1 MSTENC
7 LVKAIYSFK
16 GKNNDELCF
25 KKGDIITVTQ
35 REEGGWWEGTLGET
49 TGWFPSNYVTEYKD
63 TSGSLTTSPI
73 RAASE
78 IQAFRNVVLKDII
91 DSEKAHVAEMQG
103 LVSNFLQPLEK
114 SDMLTK
120 DEFKQLTGN
129 INEVLQ
135 THEQFLSLLEECAT
149 KTGPDQ
155 RVGGLF
161 LQWAP
166 KIKAVHQTYCS
177 GHPKAVCVLDKYKE
191 ELNTWMENAGAV
203 CPGVLVLTA
212 GLSKPFRRLGK
223 YPAMLQ
229 ELARHVHEA
238 HPDRGDT
245 HRASVVYK
253 DIASGC
259 AALRRQ
265 KELELQVV
273 TGEVRGW
280 PGGELTSLG
289 DVLHMG
295 SVAVG
300 PSHQDRYLVL
310 FPSALLL
317 LSVSKRVSAFVY
329 EGCLPLTGIT
339 VCKLDDTDTRKNAFE
354 ISGPMIDTIVAV
366 CQTKAEAD
374 NWVSLLQKH
383 SNTNSPSHEPGQPHS
398 LPHLTRSP
406 SEGALSSI
414 NTSRRSLYHVT
425 LPPPSYPSASPY
437 YSLTKYFAR
446 LVKKKVIT
454 RQMLRKLLHERTW
467 AKAFELTG
475 IPVMRRHKNHIR
487 LRIEN
492 DGTIGTETE
501 YSDSDRNSEDS
512 DRETDTTESYSN
524 SNFSDTEMNSS
535 NLLRQNALDAS
546 RSRTISSSCSSS
558 WGSNFGYVRYFDTS
572 VDMQQDLPQIV
583 KGDCA
588 KNLFIQ
594 TSSDASDENF
604 ALDDDLKQVSRLTK
618 PLIQHSGSTENSSFE
633 VKPYMACEDLSN
645 MDQNM
650 QIDTLGNDLTD
661 FIPTR
666 RSFPNISGKNDGMPK
681 LWKSTEEQYNHQ
693 DTDENNDIHLG
704 VLESLDP
711 PSPKQSR
718 DYMVDSIILDPPPM
732 FRNEDED
739 VKIIN
744 VNLNANVP
752 FRKHSLNSDKKLRRS
767 VSKSMVETES
777 VKRSND
783 IHLQR
788 MSSQSETQKVRR
800 KCECC
805 NRSLCPSPRSSDSGV
820 AGSCNLASPELN
832 MHEYTSTGNTGH
844 DSDSHDKGSDHSKNS
859 LNNLS
864 QDTYDADHRKLT
876 LSEIEAATYED
887 QCRCTSPFGS
897 TARTSCVTSVTS
909 ETSLDVLDSSNAL
922 VKSTFA
928 ANPPLSASQIK
939 RTSIRRNIESYVP
952 EIKIKPEVPPR
963 IYRKPSTHLEVPK
976 NVRHPMPCQ
985 WSTLNIT
992 ERTKPSLHYHM
1003 RIYRE
1008 KPETTNRPSRRE
1020 ATRNCDVFDKDK
1032 KQRDSVYSQ
1041 TQKSRS
1047 RSEDLSKVQKGLT
1060 EAQTGFVVYR
1070 SDLYAHWWMKAKLPI
1085 TVVTDSGKDY
1095 FFMATSDTNNDISS
1109 GLTSHKRSH
1118 SFNNHQSYTQHTQ
1131 QTQKNKQKNQS
1142 ARWLLNSCDSLDQ
1155 SPSKATKSPIG
1166 KKFSSVDF
1174 IDTAG
1179 SNYSNKGWSV
1189 TCLRPAPPLRPQS
1202 FTVGSDENI
1211 GPTHPY
1217 APHQRKSNSYEEDAL
1232 ILKVIEAYCTSA
1244 RCRNAVSSVDCGHFS
1259 LECDDESPMSIEALV
1274 RSPSLPIHST
1284 SNHGS
1289 PSLWTIVM
1297 RLQNEV
1303 KTLKL
1308 DVKNLQLQLNEEKQ
1322 ERTLAIAAIQSKNIL
1337 KDVKESKC

>member
-398 LPHLTRSP
+398 LPH
-406 SEGALSSI
+406 
-414 NTSRRSLYHVT
+414 
-425 LPPPSYPSASPY
+425 
-437 YSLTKYFAR
+437 
-446 LVKKKVIT
+446 
-454 RQMLRKLLHERTW
+454 
-467 AKAFELTG
+467 
-475 IPVMRRHKNHIR
+475 
-487 LRIEN
+487 
-492 DGTIGTETE
+492 
-501 YSDSDRNSEDS
+501 
-512 DRETDTTESYSN
+512 
-524 SNFSDTEMNSS
+524 
-535 NLLRQNALDAS
+535 
-546 RSRTISSSCSSS
+546 
-558 WGSNFGYVRYFDTS
+558 
-572 VDMQQDLPQIV
+572 
-583 KGDCA
+583 
-588 KNLFIQ
+588 
-594 TSSDASDENF
+594 
-604 ALDDDLKQVSRLTK
+604 
-618 PLIQHSGSTENSSFE
+618 
-633 VKPYMACEDLSN
+633 
-645 MDQNM
+645 
-650 QIDTLGNDLTD
+650 
-661 FIPTR
+661 
-666 RSFPNISGKNDGMPK
+666 
-681 LWKSTEEQYNHQ
+681 
-693 DTDENNDIHLG
+693 
-704 VLESLDP
+704 
-711 PSPKQSR
+711 
-718 DYMVDSIILDPPPM
+718 
-732 FRNEDED
+732 
-739 VKIIN
+739 
-744 VNLNANVP
+744 
-752 FRKHSLNSDKKLRRS
+752 
-767 VSKSMVETES
+767 
-777 VKRSND
+777 
-783 IHLQR
+783 
-788 MSSQSETQKVRR
+788 
-800 KCECC
+800 
-805 NRSLCPSPRSSDSGV
+805 
-820 AGSCNLASPELN
+820 
-832 MHEYTSTGNTGH
+832 
-844 DSDSHDKGSDHSKNS
+844 
-859 LNNLS
+859 
-864 QDTYDADHRKLT
+864 
-876 LSEIEAATYED
+876 
-887 QCRCTSPFGS
+887 
-897 TARTSCVTSVTS
+897 
-909 ETSLDVLDSSNAL
+909 
-922 VKSTFA
+922 
-928 ANPPLSASQIK
+928 
-939 RTSIRRNIESYVP
+939 
-952 EIKIKPEVPPR
+952 
-963 IYRKPSTHLEVPK
+963 
-976 NVRHPMPCQ
+976 
-985 WSTLNIT
+985 
-992 ERTKPSLHYHM
+992 
-1003 RIYRE
+1003 
-1008 KPETTNRPSRRE
+1008 
-1020 ATRNCDVFDKDK
+1020 
-1032 KQRDSVYSQ
+1032 
-1041 TQKSRS
+1041 
-1047 RSEDLSKVQKGLT
+1047 
-1060 EAQTGFVVYR
+1060 
-1070 SDLYAHWWMKAKLPI
+1070 
-1085 TVVTDSGKDY
+1085 
-1095 FFMATSDTNNDISS
+1095 MATSDTNNDISS

-1179 SNYSNKGWSV
+1179 SNYSNKVSNVEGWSV

-1244 RCRNAVSSVDCGHFS
+1244 RCRNAVSSVPNIPLEIFESTRRRHAKSRNRIIMDCGHFS

>member
-1 MSTENC
+1 MSVENC

-35 REEGGWWEGTLGET
+35 KEEGGWWEGTLGET

-114 SDMLTK
+114 SDILVK

-135 THEQFLSLLEECAT
+135 VHEQFLSLLEECAM

-166 KIKAVHQTYCS
+166 KIKTVHLTYCG

-253 DIASGC
+253 DIVSAC

-329 EGCLPLTGIT
+329 EGCLPLTGIN
-339 VCKLDDTDTRKNAFE
+339 VCKLEDSDTRKNAFE

-366 CQTKAEAD
+366 CQTRAEAD

-383 SNTNSPSHEPGQPHS
+383 SNNSSPSHEPSQPQS
-398 LPHLTRSP
+398 LPHM
-406 SEGALSSI
+406 ALSDS
-414 NTSRRSLYHVT
+414 NN
-425 LPPPSYPSASPY
+425 
-437 YSLTKYFAR
+437 
-446 LVKKKVIT
+446 
-454 RQMLRKLLHERTW
+454 
-467 AKAFELTG
+467 EL
-475 IPVMRRHKNHIR
+475 
-487 LRIEN
+487 
-492 DGTIGTETE
+492 
-501 YSDSDRNSEDS
+501 
-512 DRETDTTESYSN
+512 
-524 SNFSDTEMNSS
+524 
-535 NLLRQNALDAS
+535 
-546 RSRTISSSCSSS
+546 
-558 WGSNFGYVRYFDTS
+558 
-572 VDMQQDLPQIV
+572 
-583 KGDCA
+583 
-588 KNLFIQ
+588 
-594 TSSDASDENF
+594 
-604 ALDDDLKQVSRLTK
+604 
-618 PLIQHSGSTENSSFE
+618 
-633 VKPYMACEDLSN
+633 
-645 MDQNM
+645 
-650 QIDTLGNDLTD
+650 
-661 FIPTR
+661 
-666 RSFPNISGKNDGMPK
+666 
-681 LWKSTEEQYNHQ
+681 
-693 DTDENNDIHLG
+693 
-704 VLESLDP
+704 
-711 PSPKQSR
+711 
-718 DYMVDSIILDPPPM
+718 
-732 FRNEDED
+732 
-739 VKIIN
+739 
-744 VNLNANVP
+744 
-752 FRKHSLNSDKKLRRS
+752 
-767 VSKSMVETES
+767 
-777 VKRSND
+777 
-783 IHLQR
+783 
-788 MSSQSETQKVRR
+788 
-800 KCECC
+800 
-805 NRSLCPSPRSSDSGV
+805 
-820 AGSCNLASPELN
+820 
-832 MHEYTSTGNTGH
+832 
-844 DSDSHDKGSDHSKNS
+844 
-859 LNNLS
+859 
-864 QDTYDADHRKLT
+864 
-876 LSEIEAATYED
+876 
-887 QCRCTSPFGS
+887 
-897 TARTSCVTSVTS
+897 
-909 ETSLDVLDSSNAL
+909 
-922 VKSTFA
+922 
-928 ANPPLSASQIK
+928 
-939 RTSIRRNIESYVP
+939 
-952 EIKIKPEVPPR
+952 
-963 IYRKPSTHLEVPK
+963 
-976 NVRHPMPCQ
+976 
-985 WSTLNIT
+985 
-992 ERTKPSLHYHM
+992 
-1003 RIYRE
+1003 
-1008 KPETTNRPSRRE
+1008 
-1020 ATRNCDVFDKDK
+1020 
-1032 KQRDSVYSQ
+1032 
-1041 TQKSRS
+1041 
-1047 RSEDLSKVQKGLT
+1047 
-1060 EAQTGFVVYR
+1060 
-1070 SDLYAHWWMKAKLPI
+1070 
-1085 TVVTDSGKDY
+1085 
-1095 FFMATSDTNNDISS
+1095 SS

-1118 SFNNHQSYTQHTQ
+1118 SFNNHQSFTQHTQ
-1131 QTQKNKQKNQS
+1131 QTQKNKSKNQS

-1155 SPSKATKSPIG
+1155 SPAKSKIPIG
-1166 KKFSSVDF
+1166 KKFPSVDF
-1174 IDTAG
+1174 TDAADI
-1179 SNYSNKGWSV
+1179 SYISKGWSI

-1244 RCRNAVSSVDCGHFS
+1244 RCRNAVSS
-1259 LECDDESPMSIEALV
+1259 ECDDESPVSIEALV

-1297 RLQNEV
+1297 RLQNDI

-1308 DVKNLQLQLNEEKQ
+1308 DFKNLQLQLNEERQ
-1322 ERTLAIAAIQSKNIL
+1322 ERTLAIAALQSRNIF
-1337 KDVKESKC
+1337 KDAKESKC

>member
-1 MSTENC
+1 MSTESC

-63 TSGSLTTSPI
+63 PPGSLTTSPI

-103 LVSNFLQPLEK
+103 LVSNFLLPLEN
-114 SDMLTK
+114 SEMLTK

-135 THEQFLSLLEECAT
+135 THEQFLVLLEECAM

-161 LQWAP
+161 LQWAT
-166 KIKAVHQTYCS
+166 KIKSVHQTYCA
-177 GHPKAVCVLDKYKE
+177 GHPKAVCILDKYKE

-339 VCKLDDTDTRKNAFE
+339 VCKLDDTDVRKNAFE

-366 CQTKAEAD
+366 CQTRAEAD

-383 SNTNSPSHEPGQPHS
+383 SNTSSPSHEPGQPQS
-398 LPHLTRSP
+398 LPHM
-406 SEGALSSI
+406 A
-414 NTSRRSLYHVT
+414 
-425 LPPPSYPSASPY
+425 
-437 YSLTKYFAR
+437 
-446 LVKKKVIT
+446 
-454 RQMLRKLLHERTW
+454 M
-467 AKAFELTG
+467 
-475 IPVMRRHKNHIR
+475 
-487 LRIEN
+487 
-492 DGTIGTETE
+492 
-501 YSDSDRNSEDS
+501 SDSNSE
-512 DRETDTTESYSN
+512 
-524 SNFSDTEMNSS
+524 
-535 NLLRQNALDAS
+535 
-546 RSRTISSSCSSS
+546 
-558 WGSNFGYVRYFDTS
+558 
-572 VDMQQDLPQIV
+572 
-583 KGDCA
+583 
-588 KNLFIQ
+588 
-594 TSSDASDENF
+594 
-604 ALDDDLKQVSRLTK
+604 
-618 PLIQHSGSTENSSFE
+618 
-633 VKPYMACEDLSN
+633 
-645 MDQNM
+645 
-650 QIDTLGNDLTD
+650 
-661 FIPTR
+661 
-666 RSFPNISGKNDGMPK
+666 
-681 LWKSTEEQYNHQ
+681 
-693 DTDENNDIHLG
+693 
-704 VLESLDP
+704 
-711 PSPKQSR
+711 
-718 DYMVDSIILDPPPM
+718 
-732 FRNEDED
+732 
-739 VKIIN
+739 
-744 VNLNANVP
+744 
-752 FRKHSLNSDKKLRRS
+752 
-767 VSKSMVETES
+767 
-777 VKRSND
+777 
-783 IHLQR
+783 
-788 MSSQSETQKVRR
+788 
-800 KCECC
+800 
-805 NRSLCPSPRSSDSGV
+805 
-820 AGSCNLASPELN
+820 LAS
-832 MHEYTSTGNTGH
+832 G
-844 DSDSHDKGSDHSKNS
+844 
-859 LNNLS
+859 LS
-864 QDTYDADHRKLT
+864 
-876 LSEIEAATYED
+876 
-887 QCRCTSPFGS
+887 
-897 TARTSCVTSVTS
+897 
-909 ETSLDVLDSSNAL
+909 
-922 VKSTFA
+922 
-928 ANPPLSASQIK
+928 
-939 RTSIRRNIESYVP
+939 
-952 EIKIKPEVPPR
+952 
-963 IYRKPSTHLEVPK
+963 
-976 NVRHPMPCQ
+976 
-985 WSTLNIT
+985 
-992 ERTKPSLHYHM
+992 
-1003 RIYRE
+1003 
-1008 KPETTNRPSRRE
+1008 
-1020 ATRNCDVFDKDK
+1020 
-1032 KQRDSVYSQ
+1032 
-1041 TQKSRS
+1041 
-1047 RSEDLSKVQKGLT
+1047 
-1060 EAQTGFVVYR
+1060 
-1070 SDLYAHWWMKAKLPI
+1070 
-1085 TVVTDSGKDY
+1085 
-1095 FFMATSDTNNDISS
+1095 
-1109 GLTSHKRSH
+1109 SHKRSH

-1155 SPSKATKSPIG
+1155 SPIKSNKALIG

-1174 IDTAG
+1174 IDTTD
-1179 SNYSNKGWSV
+1179 SSCLNKGWSI

-1244 RCRNAVSSVDCGHFS
+1244 RCRNAVSS
-1259 LECDDESPMSIEALV
+1259 ECDEESSMCIDSLV

-1308 DVKNLQLQLNEEKQ
+1308 DLKHLQLQLNDEKH
-1322 ERTLAIAAIQSKNIL
+1322 ERNLAIAAIQTKNFF
-1337 KDVKESKC
+1337 KDAKESKC

>member
-35 REEGGWWEGTLGET
+35 KEEGGWWEGTLGET
-49 TGWFPSNYVTEYKD
+49 TGWFPSNYVTEHKD
-63 TSGSLTTSPI
+63 PSGSVTTSPI

-114 SDMLTK
+114 SEMLTR

-135 THEQFLSLLEECAT
+135 VHEQFLALLDECAT

-166 KIKAVHQTYCS
+166 KIKSVHQSYCA
-177 GHPKAVCVLDKYKE
+177 GHPKAVCILDKYKE
-191 ELNTWMENAGAV
+191 ELNTWMEEAGAV

-280 PGGELTSLG
+280 PGGELASLG

-339 VCKLDDTDTRKNAFE
+339 VSKLDDTDTRKNAFE
-354 ISGPMIDTIVAV
+354 IGGPMIDTIVAV
-366 CQTKAEAD
+366 CQTRAEAD

-383 SNTNSPSHEPGQPHS
+383 SNTSSPAHEPGQPQS

-414 NTSRRSLYHVT
+414 NSSRRSLYHVT

-475 IPVMRRHKNHIR
+475 LPVRRRHKNHIR
-487 LRIEN
+487 LKIEN
-492 DGTIGTETE
+492 DGTIGADAD
-501 YSDSDRNSEDS
+501 YSDSDDS
-512 DRETDTTESYSN
+512 DRETDGTESY
-524 SNFSDTEMNSS
+524 TSS
-535 NLLRQNALDAS
+535 SCTDAEAVNCSKILRQNAMES
-546 RSRTISSSCSSS
+546 PRTISSCSS
-558 WGSNFGYVRYFDTS
+558 WGSNFGYVRYFDNNAS
-572 VDMQQDLPQIV
+572 DMHLDDSQSTLRADCTRDLFEGISIGSKKPHNTINTIDSGQQYQKSSLGGGI
-583 KGDCA
+583 
-588 KNLFIQ
+588 KNLYP
-594 TSSDASDENF
+594 F
-604 ALDDDLKQVSRLTK
+604 A
-618 PLIQHSGSTENSSFE
+618 PHSESTENSSFE
-633 VKPYMACEDLSN
+633 VRTYMACEDLVN
-645 MDQNM
+645 MDQST
-650 QIDTLGNDLTD
+650 QIDILGSDEKD
-661 FIPTR
+661 FLPTR
-666 RSFPNISGKNDGMPK
+666 RSFPNVSAKNETVTK
-681 LWKSTEEQYNHQ
+681 LWKSTEESY
-693 DTDENNDIHLG
+693 TPEEESADEQLTSD
-704 VLESLDP
+704 VLQLLAP
-711 PSPKQSR
+711 PSPKQS
-718 DYMVDSIILDPPPM
+718 YSPIESIILDPPPM
-732 FRNEDED
+732 FRNEEENM
-739 VKIIN
+739 KIIN
-744 VNLNANVP
+744 VNLNTNVP
-752 FRKHSLNSDKKLRRS
+752 FRKHSLNSDKRIRRS
-767 VSKSMVETES
+767 MSRSMVETENYH
-777 VKRSND
+777 RND
-783 IHLQR
+783 DDRIHR
-788 MSSQSETQKVRR
+788 MSSQSENHKMHR

-805 NRSLCPSPRSSDSGV
+805 NRSVCPSPRSSDSGV
-820 AGSCNLASPELN
+820 VGSCNLASPELN
-832 MHEYTSTGNTGH
+832 MHEYSSSGTTGNE
-844 DSDSHDKGSDHSKNS
+844 SDSHDKSCDNSKGS
-859 LNNLS
+859 LTNLS
-864 QDTYDADHRKLT
+864 QGSFDADHRKKVT

-909 ETSLDVLDSSNAL
+909 ENSLDVMDSSNMNL
-922 VKSTFA
+922 TSTFT
-928 ANPPLSASQIK
+928 ASPSVPTTQIK
-939 RTSIRRNIESYVP
+939 RTSIRRNIERYVP
-952 EIKIKPEVPPR
+952 EIRLKPEPPPR
-963 IYRKPSTHLEVPK
+963 VYRKPSTHIEVPK
-976 NVRHPMPCQ
+976 NVRQPIPSQ

-992 ERTKPSLHYHM
+992 EKSKPSLHYHM

-1008 KPETTNRPSRRE
+1008 TPETNNMQRQSRANAPRNR
-1020 ATRNCDVFDKDK
+1020 DVFNKENLQSMNENNLQMRK
-1032 KQRDSVYSQ
+1032 A
-1041 TQKSRS
+1041 RS
-1047 RSEDLSKVQKGLT
+1047 RSEDLSKVQKGLA
-1060 EAQTGFVVYR
+1060 EAQSGFVVYR

-1095 FFMATSDTNNDISS
+1095 
-1109 GLTSHKRSH
+1109 
-1118 SFNNHQSYTQHTQ
+1118 SFVKSY
-1131 QTQKNKQKNQS
+1131 
-1142 ARWLLNSCDSLDQ
+1142 
-1155 SPSKATKSPIG
+1155 
-1166 KKFSSVDF
+1166 
-1174 IDTAG
+1174 
-1179 SNYSNKGWSV
+1179 
-1189 TCLRPAPPLRPQS
+1189 
-1202 FTVGSDENI
+1202 
-1211 GPTHPY
+1211 
-1217 APHQRKSNSYEEDAL
+1217 
-1232 ILKVIEAYCTSA
+1232 
-1244 RCRNAVSSVDCGHFS
+1244 
-1259 LECDDESPMSIEALV
+1259 
-1274 RSPSLPIHST
+1274 
-1284 SNHGS
+1284 
-1289 PSLWTIVM
+1289 
-1297 RLQNEV
+1297 
-1303 KTLKL
+1303 
-1308 DVKNLQLQLNEEKQ
+1308 
-1322 ERTLAIAAIQSKNIL
+1322 
-1337 KDVKESKC
+1337 